1 MRPGL
6 GPGPRWGA
14 YSAPIQLDFRKGR
27 MMEKR
32 EEEEKGRDRGERGG
46 DKRGKEGRDIE
57 KEWVVQCT
65 VVKIP

>member
-1 MRPGL
+1 
-6 GPGPRWGA
+6 
-14 YSAPIQLDFRKGR
+14 

-32 EEEEKGRDRGERGG
+32 EEEEKGRDREERGG